1 MSLLTIF
8 ACEAQPIVLEG
19 LRKVLS
25 GYEDMLLVGQA
36 SDPAGALQAIARLR
50 PQVVLLGRLNPS
62 KPLLQLHFQIKME
75 SPETAVVLWISDL
88 SDTDSLR
95 ALQSG
100 VKGILE
106 KTLPVN
112 LLIDCVRS
120 VAAGNVW
127 LDGAV
132 ANPSNAAGQRNLNP
146 RITPRERDI
155 IGLISKGMKNKEIA
169 AALSI
174 TPGTVKV
181 HLMHIFEKT
190 GVKDRFQ
197 LALQSRELLGNA
209 HQLTA
214 GSRPEAIPL

>member
-1 MSLLTIF
+1 MNSLTIF

-19 LRKVLS
+19 LRQVLTQC
-25 GYEDMLLVGQA
+25 EDLLLVGQA
-36 SDPAGALQAIARLR
+36 GDPGAALQSISRLR
-50 PQVVLLGRLNPS
+50 PQVILLGRLHPS
-62 KPLLQLHFQIKME
+62 KPLLQFHFQVKAE
-75 SPETAVVLWISDL
+75 SPESAVVLWISDL

-112 LLIDCVRS
+112 LLVDCVRS
-120 VAAGNVW
+120 VGAGNVW

-132 ANPSNAAGQRNLNP
+132 ANQANMGVHRNVSP

-155 IGLISKGMKNKEIA
+155 IGLVSKGLKNKEIA
-169 AALSI
+169 AELSI

-197 LALQSRELLGNA
+197 LAIQSRELLGNT
-209 HQLTA
+209 HQLATGA
-214 GSRPEAIPL
+214 RTEMAPL